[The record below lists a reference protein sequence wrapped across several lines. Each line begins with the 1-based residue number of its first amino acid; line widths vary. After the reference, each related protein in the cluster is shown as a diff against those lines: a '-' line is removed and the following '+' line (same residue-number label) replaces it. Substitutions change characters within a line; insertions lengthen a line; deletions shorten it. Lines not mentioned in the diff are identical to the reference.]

1 MSEVTVKYEETP
13 NPQSM
18 KFVISRD
25 IADETANF
33 QNAQAAYRSP
43 LASKIFGFPWTDGI
57 YIGKDYVTITKQ
69 DWVDW
74 DVLAEPL
81 CGLIKEHIE
90 SGLVVLNPAPAAQE
104 ETQDDSPV
112 VKKIKKVLNEEV
124 RPAVALDGGDI
135 VFSKYEN
142 NVVYVFMQ
150 GSCAGCP
157 SSTMT
162 LKMGIEARLK
172 DAIPEI
178 REVVAL

>member
-1 MSEVTVKYEETP
+1 MSEVIVRYEQTP

-18 KFVISRD
+18 KFVVNRE
-25 IADETANF
+25 IADETASF
-33 QNAQAAYRSP
+33 QNAQEAYRSP
-43 LASKIFGFPWTDGI
+43 LASKVFGFPWTDAI
-57 YIGKDYVTITKQ
+57 YIGKDYITITKQ

-74 DVLAEPL
+74 DVLADPL
-81 CGLIKEHIE
+81 TGLIKEHIE
-90 SGLVVLNPAPAAQE
+90 SGLVVLNPAAPQE
-104 ETQDDSPV
+104 ESEEDSPA
-112 VKKIKKVLNEEV
+112 VKMIKKVLNEEV

-142 NVVYVFMQ
+142 QVVYVFMQ

-162 LKMGIEARLK
+162 LKMGVEARLK
-172 DAIPEI
+172 EAVPEI